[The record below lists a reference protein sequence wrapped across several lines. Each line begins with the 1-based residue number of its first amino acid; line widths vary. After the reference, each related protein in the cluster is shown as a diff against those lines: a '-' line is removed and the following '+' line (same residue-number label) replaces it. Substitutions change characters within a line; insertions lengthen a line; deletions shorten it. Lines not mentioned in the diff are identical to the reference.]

1 MRFDDIRRLA
11 AKHPAWLALGTALS
25 VVALGEA
32 LAWPFLRLPV
42 ERLLAARL
50 ERRVV
55 LGDDFGIRFVGPLRL
70 RGNLLVVGAPP
81 DGPVFVDKDGK
92 PRDLV
97 RAEGF
102 ALSLPW
108 SSLLRLAR
116 GDAAPL
122 RVNNLE
128 VARLD
133 AGLRRDA
140 AGRANWSFGKPE
152 PPDAEPNLPRFERLA
167 VAAGRIGL
175 DDARLRLAVDATV
188 RTLEGS
194 GVAATQAA
202 GLEIKATGRYGDAPL
217 AALIRSSGL
226 LALAASVQRDPAV
239 PVTAE
244 LRIGDTEL
252 VLEGRGR
259 DLLHLHSFNGAY
271 RIKGKSLARIGDVLK
286 VALPTTGAFSSAG
299 RIVKDG
305 GVWNVLVDRFAVGES
320 RLHGRFRYDRGR
332 QPPLLSGELGGTRLD
347 LPDLIP
353 ALGGRPRDAPK
364 TPRDRLL
371 PRREFDI
378 PALGFMN
385 ADVAARIDRFTLGT
399 AWLEPMEPLKARL
412 VLRDKVLSLEGLQ
425 AHTARGDLRGRLAL
439 DARKH
444 VPFWTIDVDWSGV
457 DLERFIKARD
467 VAARAQPG
475 AKPGYISGVLG
486 GRAKLQGRGRS
497 TAAMLGSL
505 DGSSQWWISNGRIS
519 RLLVELIG
527 LDIAQSLGMI
537 VGGDQRLRLR
547 CAVASLAVADGVMR
561 PDTAVI
567 ETDLTT
573 TRATGAIS
581 LADERLALRFT
592 AHPRNVSP
600 LALRSPV
607 RVEGSFADPDV
618 ILDPVS
624 IGGRAAAAAALAALT
639 PAAAL
644 LALIDLG
651 DPEKAVCRQALER
664 MESKATSKARRP
676 ER

>member
-1 MRFDDIRRLA
+1 MQFADLTQRVRR
-11 AKHPAWLALGTALS
+11 HPGWLALGAVLLL
-25 VVALGEA
+25 VALGEA

-42 ERLLAARL
+42 ERLLASRL

-55 LGDDFGIRFVGPLRL
+55 LGEDFGIRFIGPLRL
-70 RGNLLVVGAPP
+70 RGDLLVVGAPP
-81 DGPVFVDKDGK
+81 DGPVFVGKDGK
-92 PRDLV
+92 PRDLL
-97 RAEGF
+97 RAERF

-108 SSLLRLAR
+108 SSLLQLVR
-116 GDAAPL
+116 GSSEPL
-122 RVNNLE
+122 RVNDLE

-140 AGRANWSFGKPE
+140 DGRANWRFGQPE
-152 PPDAEPNLPRFERLA
+152 PPDAEPKLPHFQRLA

-175 DDARLRLAVDATV
+175 DDARLGLVVEATL

-194 GVAATQAA
+194 GVDGSQAA
-202 GLEIKATGRYGDAPL
+202 GLEIAATGRYGDAPL
-217 AALIRSSGL
+217 AALVRSSGL
-226 LALAASVQRDPAV
+226 LALAASDERDPAV
-239 PVTAE
+239 PVYAE
-244 LRIGDTEL
+244 LRVGDGEL
-252 VLEGRGR
+252 VLDGRGR
-259 DLLHLHSFNGAY
+259 DLLHLQSFKGSY
-271 RIKGKSLARIGDVLK
+271 RIEGKSLARVGDLLK
-286 VALPTTGAFSSAG
+286 VTLPTTAGFSSAG
-299 RIVKDG
+299 MIVKDG
-305 GVWNVLVDRFAVGES
+305 RMWNVLVDRFAVGKS
-320 RLHGRFRYDRGR
+320 RLHGRFRYDPGR
-332 QPPLLSGELGGTRLD
+332 QPPLLTGELGGARLD

-353 ALGGRPRDAPK
+353 ALGGRPRGAPK
-364 TPRDRLL
+364 TPRDQVL
-371 PRREFDI
+371 PHREFDI

-385 ADVAARIDRFTLGT
+385 ADVAARFDRFTLGT
-399 AWLEPMEPLKARL
+399 AWLEPMEPLKARI
-412 VLRDKVLSLEGLQ
+412 VLRDRVLSLEGLQ

-444 VPFWTIDVDWSGV
+444 VPFWTIDVAWSGV
-457 DLERFIKARD
+457 DLERFVKARD
-467 VAARAQPG
+467 AAARAKP
-475 AKPGYISGVLG
+475 AARPGYISGVFG

-527 LDIAQSLGMI
+527 LDVAQSLGML
-537 VGGDQRLRLR
+537 VGGDERLRLR
-547 CAVASLAVADGVMR
+547 CAVASLAVQNGVMR
-561 PDTAVI
+561 PDTMVI
-567 ETDLTT
+567 ETDVTT

-581 LADERLALRFT
+581 LADERFALRFT

-607 RVEGSFADPDV
+607 RVEGTFADPDV

-624 IGGRAAAAAALAALT
+624 IGTRAAAAAALAAVT

-664 MESKATSKARRP
+664 MESKATSKAR
-676 ER
+676 

>member
-1 MRFDDIRRLA
+1 MQLADLKHRVRR
-11 AKHPAWLALGTALS
+11 HPGWLALGATVLL
-25 VVALGEA
+25 VALGEA
-32 LAWPFLRLPV
+32 LAWPFLRLPA

-50 ERRVV
+50 ERQVIV
-55 LGDDFGIRFVGPLRL
+55 GEGFGIRFIGPLRL
-70 RGNLLVVGAPP
+70 RGDLLVVGAPP
-81 DGPVFVDKDGK
+81 NGPAFTDKDGK

-97 RAEGF
+97 RAERF

-116 GDAAPL
+116 GSAEPL
-122 RVNNLE
+122 HVNSLE

-133 AGLRRDA
+133 ADLRRDA
-140 AGRANWSFGKPE
+140 DGRANWSFGKPE
-152 PPDAEPNLPRFERLA
+152 SPDAEPSLPRFERLA

-175 DDARLRLAVDATV
+175 DDARLRLAVDASL

-194 GVAATQAA
+194 DVAGTQTA
-202 GLEIKATGRYGDAPL
+202 GLEIAATGRYGDAPL
-217 AALIRSSGL
+217 SARVRSIGL
-226 LALAASVQRDPAV
+226 LALAASDEREPAV

-244 LRIGDTEL
+244 LRIGDSEL
-252 VLEGRGR
+252 VLDGRGR
-259 DLLHLHSFNGAY
+259 DLLHLQSFNGAY
-271 RIKGKSLARIGDVLK
+271 RIKGKSLARVGDVLK

-299 RIVKDG
+299 TIVKDG
-305 GVWNVLVDRFAVGES
+305 AIWNVLVDRFAVGES
-320 RLHGRFRYDRGR
+320 LLHGRFRYDRGR
-332 QPPLLSGELGGTRLD
+332 QPPLLSGELGGARLD

-385 ADVAARIDRFTLGT
+385 ADVAARFDRFTLGT
-399 AWLEPMEPLKARL
+399 AWLEPMEPLKLRL

-444 VPFWTIDVDWSGV
+444 VPAWTIDLAWSGV
-457 DLERFIKARD
+457 DLERFVKARD
-467 VAARAQPG
+467 VAARAKP
-475 AKPGYISGVLG
+475 AARPGYISGVLG
-486 GRAKLQGRGRS
+486 GRARLQGRGRS
-497 TAAMLGSL
+497 MAAMLGSL
-505 DGSSQWWISNGRIS
+505 DGNSQWWISNGRIS

-527 LDIAQSLGMI
+527 LDVAQSLGMI
-537 VGGDQRLRLR
+537 VGGDERLRLR
-547 CAVASLAVADGVMR
+547 CAVASLAVQNGVMR
-561 PDTAVI
+561 PDTMVL
-567 ETDLTT
+567 ETDVTT

-624 IGGRAAAAAALAALT
+624 IGTRAAAAAALAAVT
-639 PAAAL
+639 PVAAL
-644 LALIDLG
+644 LALVDLG
-651 DPEKAVCRQALER
+651 DPEKAVCRQALDRLRNAGKRE
-664 MESKATSKARRP
+664 
-676 ER
+676 